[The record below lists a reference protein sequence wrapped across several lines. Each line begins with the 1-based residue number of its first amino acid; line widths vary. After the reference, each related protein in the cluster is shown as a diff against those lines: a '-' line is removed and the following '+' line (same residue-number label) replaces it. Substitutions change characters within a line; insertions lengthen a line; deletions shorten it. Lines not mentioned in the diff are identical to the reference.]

1 MLMMSA
7 KLMALIGFARVS
19 TKEQDLSAQLE
30 QLQGAGCDEIFSS
43 KQSGAS
49 DENERKLDE
58 LIRYIRQSDTVVV
71 TKLDRL
77 GRSLKMVLDTI
88 DKIHQKNATLK
99 TLDGAIDTSNNSPFA
114 KAQLSLIG
122 TFAQLERDLIV
133 SRTGEGRERAMQKG
147 VKFGRKPK
155 LNSDQIREVNKL
167 HNNGSG
173 ISINKLSKKF
183 EVSRMTISRVL
194 YTDT

>member
-1 MLMMSA
+1 
-7 KLMALIGFARVS
+7 MAFIGFARVS
-19 TKEQDLSAQLE
+19 TKEQDLSAQIE
-30 QLQGAGCDEIFSS
+30 QLQAAGCDEIFSG

-49 DENERKLDE
+49 NENEIKLQE
-58 LIRYIRQSDTVVV
+58 LINYTRQSDTVIV

-88 DKIHQKNATLK
+88 DKIHQKKATLK
-99 TLDGAIDTSNNSPFA
+99 TLDGAIDTSSNSPFA

-133 SRTGEGRERAMQKG
+133 SRTGEGRERAKQKG

-155 LNSDQIREVNKL
+155 LSPDQIKEISKL
-167 HNNGSG
+167 HNNGEG
-173 ISINKLSKKF
+173 NSINKLSQKF
-183 EVSRMTISRVL
+183 EVSRMTIARAL
-194 YTDT
+194 KAHC

>member
-1 MLMMSA
+1 
-7 KLMALIGFARVS
+7 MALIGFARVS
-19 TKEQDLSAQLE
+19 TKEQDLSSQIE
-30 QLQGAGCDEIFSS
+30 QLQAAGCDEIFSG

-49 DENERKLDE
+49 NENALKIDE
-58 LIRYIRQSDTVVV
+58 LIRYIRQSDTIVV

-99 TLDGAIDTSNNSPFA
+99 TLDGAIDTSNDSPFA

-147 VKFGRKPK
+147 VRFGRKPK
-155 LNSDQIREVNKL
+155 LNSAQIKEINKL
-167 HNNGSG
+167 NNDGKG
-173 ISINKLSKKF
+173 VSINKLSQKF

-194 YTDT
+194 KTLN